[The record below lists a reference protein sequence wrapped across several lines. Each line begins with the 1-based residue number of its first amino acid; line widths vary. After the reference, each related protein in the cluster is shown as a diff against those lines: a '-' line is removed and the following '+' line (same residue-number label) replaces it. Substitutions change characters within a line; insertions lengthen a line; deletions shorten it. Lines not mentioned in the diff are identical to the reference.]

1 MLVPAEFVPL
11 ALLLGIALGY
21 AIRTEKTNL
30 VYEDNR
36 RLRRALRRRS
46 LGGRHFAQLP
56 RPVRVPRPR
65 PPRQRLD
72 LLPMLGPV
80 APFPDPPRPRFDRV
94 VDHTRP
100 NGTPSPLTSVA
111 YAYDR
116 YRRRVFVATAARVD
130 RTVETAELAAVTA

>member
-1 MLVPAEFVPL
+1 MLVPAECVPL

-21 AIRTEKTNL
+21 AIRTERTRI
-30 VYEDNR
+30 VHEDNR
-36 RLRRALRRRS
+36 RLRRSLRRRE

-65 PPRQRLD
+65 PRRVPLD
-72 LLPMLGPV
+72 QLPVLGDV
-80 APFPDPPRPRFDRV
+80 APFPNPPRPRFDRV

-100 NGTPSPLTSVA
+100 DGTPSPLTSVA
-111 YAYDR
+111 HAYDR

-130 RTVETAELAAVTA
+130 RTVETAELEAVTA